1 MSIHR
6 ARRRCSYILAS
17 SVAAL
22 SISVAPS
29 PPVQAASLFELLLRG
44 VQIIQLSNVSGKQE
58 IQIGK
63 QIDRQMQRQMQFYR
77 DSNINDYVK
86 RVGQRLAAGKK
97 RTDIPYKFQVVRSSS
112 VNAFATTG
120 GYVYVTT
127 GLLEAADNEAQLAS
141 VIGHEMGHIES
152 RHLIEQ
158 MRQTAITRGLASA
171 AGIDQNVAA
180 NIGLELALNRPRS
193 RQDEFEADQV
203 GLRLMR
209 AAGYAESASPEF
221 MKKLL
226 RRGSSVP
233 TFLSTH
239 PAVPDR
245 IEALEKLV
253 QSSSGNSCKQ
263 NPQASSCGLNEYA
276 YKQSVRNRL

>member
-6 ARRRCSYILAS
+6 ARHRCSRLLAAS
-17 SVAAL
+17 IAAL

-29 PPVQAASLFELLLRG
+29 PSVQAASLFELLLRG

-58 IQIGK
+58 VQIGR
-63 QIDRQMQRQMQFYR
+63 QIDRNLQRQMRFYR
-77 DSNINDYVK
+77 DPGINNYVK

-97 RTDIPYKFQVVRSSS
+97 RADIPYKFQVVRSSS
-112 VNAFATTG
+112 INAFATTG

-152 RHLIEQ
+152 HHLMEQ

-180 NIGLELALNRPRS
+180 NIGLELAVNRPRS
-193 RQDEFEADQV
+193 RQDEFEADQI

-209 AAGYAESASPEF
+209 AAGYAESAAPEF
-221 MKKLL
+221 MRKLL
-226 RRGSSVP
+226 RQGSSTP

-239 PAVPDR
+239 PGVSDR
-245 IEALEKLV
+245 VKAL
-253 QSSSGNSCKQ
+253 QRSG
-263 NPQASSCGLNEYA
+263 QADSLKGCDQAAKAQTCGLDTSFYN
-276 YKQSVRNRL
+276 QQVRNRL